1 MMFLFLF
8 LVFLIVAASCWFH
21 GLWGNAINLVNL
33 LVAMLIATN
42 LYEPICNSFEADGL
56 LSFLGLASFTYLL
69 DFIVLWM
76 LFFVTFTILK
86 LITNMLSRTHV
97 KFDLPVEMAGRSILA
112 IWCGWLFVCFT
123 AFSLHMAPL
132 NSETPLGAW
141 SSPNSSTF
149 LFASPDRLWMAVMS
163 AQSRGALARGKFS
176 ADHATHPDDQTANV
190 EAFDPYS
197 EFALKYRERRRAY
210 QAETAMRTAQ

>member
-21 GLWGNAINLVNL
+21 GLWGNAINLINL

-42 LYEPICNSFEADGL
+42 LYEPICTL
-56 LSFLGLASFTYLL
+56 LEGFGASSWTHLL
-69 DFIVLWM
+69 DFVVLWI
-76 LFFVTFTILK
+76 LFFFTYTILK
-86 LITNMLSRTHV
+86 LITNALSRTHV

-132 NSETPLGAW
+132 NSATPLGAW

-176 ADHATHPDDQTANV
+176 SDHATHPDDQTANV

-197 EFALKYRERRRAY
+197 EFALKYRERRAAY
-210 QAETAMRTAQ
+210 AAETAMRTAQ